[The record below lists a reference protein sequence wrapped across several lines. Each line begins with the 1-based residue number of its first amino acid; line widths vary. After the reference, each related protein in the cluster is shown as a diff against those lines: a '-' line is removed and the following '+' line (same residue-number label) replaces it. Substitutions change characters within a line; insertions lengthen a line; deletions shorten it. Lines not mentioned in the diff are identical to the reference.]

1 MAQDLEQL
9 TAQTEDAAL
18 GVDVADVSC
27 LGGWR
32 TSPFEEVREGGYCFE
47 REFSIGRE
55 MAVLLG
61 ELCLC

>member
-1 MAQDLEQL
+1 MAHDLEQL
-9 TAQTEDAAL
+9 TTQTEDAAL
-18 GVDVADVSC
+18 GGDVASVSC
-27 LGGWR
+27 FGGWR
-32 TSPFEEVREGGYCFE
+32 AFPFEEVCEGGYCFE